1 MQDEKRLKEIFK
13 QIGKSKETTAQGIV
27 AKRIQEQED
36 KKKAAAIL
44 VAGQEITDD
53 TDLDKLEEKIDRQ
66 LAEAIGSNAKKIYK
80 KGNSKGN

>member
-13 QIGKSKETTAQGIV
+13 QIGKSKEITAQGIV